1 MTSSAYL
8 NFISE
13 LEAIPRRIRTDCGTE
28 NCVLATIQCYFRREH
43 TDEFAGHK
51 VHVYGSSHS
60 NQRIEA
66 WWLCLRRN
74 WSSFIIIFFFTEM
87 VESGEYNP
95 DDKLEKECAKFCF
108 TGVIKKKLN
117 RFKREWNTHYIRK
130 SEYSQVR
137 GRPDELYLLQNVL
150 YENQK
155 LEFSDED
162 YVEKKNYVA
171 EYLDD
176 NENVYANYFDHL
188 CSTLGYQSPMDLNSW
203 KRLFH
208 NLIQYGQ

>member
-1 MTSSAYL
+1 
-8 NFISE
+8 
-13 LEAIPRRIRTDCGTE
+13 
-28 NCVLATIQCYFRREH
+28 
-43 TDEFAGHK
+43 
-51 VHVYGSSHS
+51 
-60 NQRIEA
+60 
-66 WWLCLRRN
+66 
-74 WSSFIIIFFFTEM
+74 M

-95 DDKLEKECAKFCF
+95 DNKLEKEYAKFCF

-117 RFKREWNTHYIRK
+117 RFKREWNKHYIRK
-130 SEYSQVR
+130 SEYSQVH
-137 GRPDELYLLQNVL
+137 GRPDELCFLRNVL

-176 NENVYANYFDHL
+176 NENVYTNYFDHL
-188 CSTLGYQSPMDLNSW
+188 CSALGDQSPKDLNSC

-208 NLIQYGQ
+208 NLIQYGQWLYPEWI

>member
-1 MTSSAYL
+1 
-8 NFISE
+8 
-13 LEAIPRRIRTDCGTE
+13 
-28 NCVLATIQCYFRREH
+28 
-43 TDEFAGHK
+43 
-51 VHVYGSSHS
+51 
-60 NQRIEA
+60 
-66 WWLCLRRN
+66 
-74 WSSFIIIFFFTEM
+74 M

-117 RFKREWNTHYIRK
+117 RFKREWNKHYIRK
-130 SEYSQVR
+130 SEYSQVH
-137 GRPDELYLLQNVL
+137 GRPDELYFLRNVL

-176 NENVYANYFDHL
+176 NGNVYANY
-188 CSTLGYQSPMDLNSW
+188 YQWICGGVN
-203 KRLFH
+203 
-208 NLIQYGQ
+208 I